1 MTLLLDTSVLIEIE
15 RENKD
20 IIKEIDMLRKLHPSA
35 SIISFITY
43 FEMMEGIMRRNP
55 KNKEKEINFLNNFTC
70 SGASKKTALILAE
83 LKTKYDKL
91 CISLPLAD
99 IMIASLAKENDLFLV
114 TRDNH
119 FSKIDDIKK
128 VVI

>member
-1 MTLLLDTSVLIEIE
+1 MTLLLDTSILIEIE

-20 IIKEIDMLRKLHPSA
+20 IINEVDKLRRLHPSA

-43 FEMMEGIMRRNP
+43 FEMMEGIIRRNP

-70 SGASKKTALILAE
+70 SGASKRTALILAE

-91 CISLPLAD
+91 GVSLSLAD
-99 IMIASLAKENDLFLV
+99 LMIASTSKENSLFLV

-119 FSKIDDIKK
+119 FSKIDEINK
-128 VVI
+128 IIL